1 MHAINDQGEVSGL
14 VSCLSLESNLCQG
27 AWGCAWLRMT
37 SQMLFW
43 VHLIFVSHWPGS
55 WVMGYLIWVDFASH
69 GPKPLGCVCLYA
81 GMCIFGALGP
91 WDVCVGVCSPRMW
104 DLWAFDSGSQV
115 VMSLSCFEEG
125 FVLRCELSA
134 AWGLCTRCRFSIW
147 GLYLQ
152 VVWCFWVIR
161 SSVFLLRGFST
172 RLVSVQSGSEVSL
185 RDVKY
190 LCNSHLFLS
199 WRPCSVCRLFVAV
212 CLVSVVFEGLRLK
225 LWALCADT
233 QWPIFG
239 VTGYLP

>member
-1 MHAINDQGEVSGL
+1 MP
-14 VSCLSLESNLCQG
+14 
-27 AWGCAWLRMT
+27 GCAFLE
-37 SQMLFW
+37 LLGLW
-43 VHLIFVSHWPGS
+43 VLGVRSLCR
-55 WVMGYLIWVDFASH
+55 YL
-69 GPKPLGCVCLYA
+69 L
-81 GMCIFGALGP
+81 
-91 WDVCVGVCSPRMW
+91 PRMW
-104 DLWAFDSGSQV
+104 DPWAFDSGSQV

-233 QWPIFG
+233 QWPVFG
-239 VTGYLP
+239 VSGYLSELCGVVVLEIKPLAFLAVMSLSRNWGFGSWQIWFWSLEPDMLTVCC